1 MLNNANL
8 FRLVSEFIVLLL
20 GGLLV
25 LLAATGRAGLP
36 ARPAM
41 LVGLGVIF
49 LYWGARAWMRPE
61 PKTTR
66 LQRMIR
72 AGSLALVGIVVA
84 SIPYLP
90 VRDTDLLVGIAGGVL
105 VLRGLIGGALSVSK
119 A

>member
-8 FRLVSEFIVLLL
+8 FRLVSEFILLLL

-25 LLAATGRAGLP
+25 LLAATGKAGLP

-49 LYWGARAWMRPE
+49 LYWGVRAWIRPE
-61 PKTTR
+61 PKTSR
-66 LQRMIR
+66 MQRMIR
-72 AGSLALVGIVVA
+72 VGSLLLVGIVVA
-84 SIPYLP
+84 AIPYLP
-90 VRDTDLLVGIAGGVL
+90 VRDTNLLVGIAGGVL
-105 VLRGLIGGALSVSK
+105 VLRGLISGALSVYR

>member
-1 MLNNANL
+1 MLNNASL
-8 FRLVSEFIVLLL
+8 FRLMSEFIVLLL

-25 LLAATGRAGLP
+25 VLAGTGRAGLP
-36 ARPAM
+36 SRPAM

-66 LQRMIR
+66 TQRTIR
-72 AGSLALVGIVVA
+72 AGSLALVGVLVA
-84 SIPYLP
+84 AIPYLP
-90 VRDTDLLVGIAGGVL
+90 VGDTNLLVGIAGGVL
-105 VLRGLIGGALSVSK
+105 VLRGLLGGAISLRQ